1 MKLSQRRK
9 IKLSFNLLCAIVV
22 AVMVSYWLY
31 KYEVEDR
38 DITVVD
44 YSSFEEAKNV
54 RFPLATICL
63 RNPFID
69 VKLKQFN
76 ENITKELYIKY
87 LKGEYFEDQYQYID
101 YRDVT
106 LNLNDYFT
114 FAWDRWRNESTYHNS
129 SIEFDHKEI
138 WSGFPVPKSF
148 LRCFVLKE
156 NMDSYRYVNSISLT
170 YDEQKLFSHFSPDNT
185 NPLSLIVAFH
195 YPGQLF
201 LSKDVKIINVNPKRR
216 YRGMYKAMEF
226 IFHIQSFEVLKRR
239 HTKHKECIED
249 TYFYDKKVLDES
261 LKKKGCRRPYHNG
274 YQSLPLCKIEKNEF
288 EYILEKNQ
296 SRTQTKDEIL
306 NVRKLNM
313 LLACERISQIR
324 IITSKA
330 WKDEEPQKR
339 TFSLKINYP
348 QEVKIITQSKEVDI
362 HSLIGN
368 IGAYL
373 GLFMGMLIY
382 FS

>member
-1 MKLSQRRK
+1 MKSSQRRK
-9 IKLSFNLLCAIVV
+9 IKFGFNLLCAIIV
-22 AVMVSYWLY
+22 AFMVSYWLY

-44 YSSFEEAKNV
+44 YSSFEEAKHV

-69 VKLKQFN
+69 AKLKQFD

-87 LKGEYFEDQYQYID
+87 LKGEYFEDQYQNID

-106 LNLNDYFT
+106 LNLADYFT
-114 FAWDRWRNESTYHNS
+114 FAWDRWRNESKYHNS

-156 NMDSYRYVNSISLT
+156 NMDSYRHVNSISLT

-185 NPLSLIVAFH
+185 NSLSLIVAFH

-201 LSKDVKIINVNPKRR
+201 LSKDVKIINVNPRRR

-239 HTKHKECIED
+239 HTKHKECLED
-249 TYFYDKKVLDES
+249 TYFYDKIVLDES
-261 LKKKGCRRPYHNG
+261 LKKKSCRRPFHKE
-274 YQSLPLCKIEKNEF
+274 YQSLPLCKIEKNEIG
-288 EYILEKNQ
+288 YILEKNQ
-296 SRTQTKDEIL
+296 SRTQTKDGIL
-306 NVRKLNM
+306 NVIKLNM

-324 IITSKA
+324 ITTSKA
-330 WKDEEPQKR
+330 WKDEESQKR
-339 TFSLKINYP
+339 TFSLKFNYP

-373 GLFMGMLIY
+373 GLFMGMVLY
-382 FS
+382 F

>member
-1 MKLSQRRK
+1 
-9 IKLSFNLLCAIVV
+9 
-22 AVMVSYWLY
+22 
-31 KYEVEDR
+31 
-38 DITVVD
+38 
-44 YSSFEEAKNV
+44 
-54 RFPLATICL
+54 
-63 RNPFID
+63 
-69 VKLKQFN
+69 
-76 ENITKELYIKY
+76 
-87 LKGEYFEDQYQYID
+87 
-101 YRDVT
+101 
-106 LNLNDYFT
+106 
-114 FAWDRWRNESTYHNS
+114 
-129 SIEFDHKEI
+129 
-138 WSGFPVPKSF
+138 
-148 LRCFVLKE
+148 
-156 NMDSYRYVNSISLT
+156 MDNYRYVNSIILT

-185 NPLSLIVAFH
+185 AFLSLIVAFH

-201 LSKDVKIINVNPKRR
+201 LSKDVKIINVNPRR
-216 YRGMYKAMEF
+216 KFRGMYKAMEF

-249 TYFYDKKVLDES
+249 TYLYDKKVLDES
-261 LKKKGCRRPYHNG
+261 LKKKGCRRPYHNE
-274 YQSLPLCKIEKNEF
+274 YQSLPLCKVEKNEF
-288 EYILEKNQ
+288 GYILEKNQ
-296 SRTQTKDEIL
+296 SRTQTKDGIL

-373 GLFMGMLIY
+373 GLFMGMLISLFDGNVELFY
-382 FS
+382 DSLPNFPHT